1 MERLMITQAE
11 LEALL
16 ETLARD
22 QRVNVGIGDGRHRAW
37 YRAQVVSHDAASGR
51 LVLTCFM
58 DRPTDRP
65 LEPGERVTVTAT
77 RMEDEL
83 HSAPMDVEYCSGGAR
98 STVELRIAG
107 AWQTEDERRHQ
118 IRVQLRIKA
127 PRARRWVG
135 GAWRDLEATVVDLSS
150 RGIGLSVDHAVQ
162 LGERLS
168 LVLPLADGEADL
180 RLTVEVRHAKPDP
193 NADGSWRVGGPFRS
207 LTPQDH
213 ERVIRF
219 IFAELRARQPL

>member
-1 MERLMITQAE
+1 MITQSE

-22 QRVNVGIGDGRHRAW
+22 QRVNVGVGEGRHRAW
-37 YRAQVVSHDAASGR
+37 FRAQVVSHDAGSGR

-65 LEPGERVTVTAT
+65 LEPGERVTITAT
-77 RMEDEL
+77 RLEDEL
-83 HSAPMDVEYCSGGAR
+83 QSAPMDVEYWSGGSR

-107 AWQTEDERRHQ
+107 AWQSEDERRHQ
-118 IRVQLRIKA
+118 ARVQLRIKV
-127 PRARRWVG
+127 PRARRWIG
-135 GAWRDLEATVVDLSS
+135 GAWRDVEATVVDLSS
-150 RGIGLSVDHAVQ
+150 RGIGLVVDTAVQ
-162 LGERLS
+162 IGERLS
-168 LVLPLADGEADL
+168 LVMPLADGEADL
-180 RLTVEVRHAKPDP
+180 RLTVEVRHAKPDTR
-193 NADGSWRVGGPFRS
+193 ADGLWRVGGSFRS
-207 LTPQDH
+207 LTPHDH

>member
-1 MERLMITQAE
+1 MITQAE

-77 RMEDEL
+77 RMEDKL

-107 AWQTEDERRHQ
+107 AWQPEDERRHQ

-150 RGIGLSVDHAVQ
+150 RGIGLLVDHAVQ